1 MTADQVQM
9 LKDFIVRELSQLRE
23 DAREGRAE
31 STKDHDEVKASIR
44 CVDQKL
50 DEVGTR
56 VTKLETK
63 GDERAKNLEWIR
75 WGVGIIAASLI
86 TLLASGQ
93 LA

>member
-9 LKDFIVRELSQLRE
+9 LKEFIVRELSQLRE

-44 CVDQKL
+44 CVSEKV

-63 GDERAKNLEWIR
+63 GDERAKNLEYIR
-75 WGVGIIAASLI
+75 WGVGIIAAALVAMF
-86 TLLASGQ
+86 TSGQ
-93 LA
+93 LS